1 MRLHVIEAGTGPAV
15 VILHGLF
22 GAARNFATIQRRLA
36 AHYRVL
42 ALDLRNHGESPHAP
56 GMAYA
61 TLAADVRETL
71 AAHGALPAAVVG
83 HSMGG
88 KVAMRLAL
96 AAPEAVSRLAAC
108 DIAPVPYPSHGH
120 RGYIAAMRALPL
132 TPELTR
138 AGAEA
143 ALAEAVP
150 SAPLRQF
157 LLHSLRFGA
166 APSWRL
172 GLAEIAAAMPE
183 IESWDAPPGVSY
195 AGPTLFLTGGR
206 SDYVRPEYRPAI
218 RALFPHARFATLK
231 QAGHWLHAD
240 DPEGFLAAIAAFLS
254 PLLGSGIRAEGAE
267 P

>member
-1 MRLHVIEAGTGPAV
+1 MRLHVIEAGAGATVA
-15 VILHGLF
+15 ILHGLF
-22 GAARNFATIQRRLA
+22 GSARNFATIQRRLA
-36 AHYRVL
+36 ARFRVL
-42 ALDLRNHGESPHAP
+42 ALDLRNHGDSPRAA
-56 GMAYA
+56 GMDYA
-61 TLAADVRETL
+61 TLAEDVRETL
-71 AAHGALPAAVVG
+71 AALGALPAAVVG

-96 AAPEAVSRLAAC
+96 AAPAAVSRLAVC

-120 RGYIAAMRALPL
+120 RAYVAAMRALPL
-132 TPELTR
+132 SPALTR
-138 AGAEA
+138 AAAEA

-172 GLAEIAAAMPE
+172 GLAEIAAAMPA
-183 IESWDAPPGVSY
+183 IESWEAPLGASY

-206 SDYVRPEYRPAI
+206 SDYVRSEYRPAI
-218 RALFPHARFATLK
+218 RALFPHARFVTLK

-240 DPEGFLAAIAAFLS
+240 DPEGFLAAIAAFLD
-254 PLLGSGIRAEGAE
+254 PLLEQGRF
-267 P
+267 

>member
-1 MRLHVIEAGTGPAV
+1 MRLHVIEAGAGPAV

-22 GAARNFATIQRRLA
+22 GAARNFTTIQRRLA
-36 AHYRVL
+36 ARYRVL
-42 ALDLRNHGESPHAP
+42 ALDLRNHGESPRAP
-56 GMAYA
+56 DMAYG
-61 TLAADVRETL
+61 TLAADVHETL
-71 AAHGALPAAVVG
+71 AAHGALPAAVIG

-96 AAPEAVSRLAAC
+96 AAPEAVSRLAVC

-120 RGYIAAMRALPL
+120 RDYVAAMRALPL

-138 AGAEA
+138 AGADA

-150 SAPLRQF
+150 AAPLRQF

-172 GLAEIAAAMPE
+172 GLAEIAAAMPA
-183 IESWDAPPGVSY
+183 IESWDAPPGAVY
-195 AGPTLFLTGGR
+195 GGPTLFLIGGR
-206 SDYVRPEYRPAI
+206 SDYVRPDYRPAI
-218 RALFPHARFATLK
+218 RALFPHARFVTLK
-231 QAGHWLHAD
+231 RAGHWLHAD
-240 DPEGFLAAIAAFLS
+240 DPEGFLAAITAFLGT
-254 PLLGSGIRAEGAE
+254 PPAPGIKAAGAE

>member
-1 MRLHVIEAGTGPAV
+1 MAGAGWVMRLHGIEAGAGPTVA
-15 VILHGLF
+15 ILHGLF
-22 GAARNFATIQRRLA
+22 GSARNFATIQRRLA

-42 ALDLRNHGESPHAP
+42 ALDLRNHGESPRAA
-56 GMAYA
+56 GMDYA
-61 TLAADVRETL
+61 TLAEDVRETL
-71 AAHGALPAAVVG
+71 AARDALPAAVIG

-96 AAPEAVSRLAAC
+96 AAPAAVSRLAVC

-120 RGYIAAMRALPL
+120 GATVAAMQALPL
-132 TPELTR
+132 SPALTR

-143 ALAEAVP
+143 ALAAAVP

-172 GLAEIAAAMPE
+172 GLAEIAQAMPA
-183 IESWDAPPGVSY
+183 IESWEAPAAATY

-206 SDYVRPEYRPAI
+206 SEYVRADDRPLI
-218 RALFPHARFATLK
+218 RAVFPHARFVTLK
-231 QAGHWLHAD
+231 KAGHWLHAD
-240 DPEGFLAAIAAFLS
+240 DPEGFLAAISAFLA
-254 PLLGSGIRAEGAE
+254 PLRAEGA
-267 P
+267 